1 MFGRR
6 RSAPTVPAALARTPQ
21 AKGPWRDAMGLL
33 ATRSIQII
41 AVALLLVAIV
51 FGLRQLTVVVIPVIL
66 ALVFAAAFEPL
77 MRWLRARMPSV
88 LATIIV
94 LLGIVVVIGGVGWAI
109 VRAVVAQWPDLYQS
123 ATDGVN
129 QIVAWINDLPLA
141 QQWLGDDPASAAFEV
156 PFDEIWS
163 TVQGFLSS
171 SGVGATIGSGAVAG
185 VGAVA
190 SFLTGLVLMV
200 VILFFFLKDGPIIW
214 NFVLRPFHD
223 EWDGRMKRVGSKTID
238 TLGAYVRGTAG
249 VAAADAVGIGIG
261 LFILGIPLALPLTLL
276 VFILA
281 FIPIVGATLA
291 GILAALVALVDGG
304 FMDNG
309 LLAAVI
315 VVGIVVLVNQLEG
328 NFLQPVLMGRA
339 LKLHSLVIL
348 VALTIGTV
356 TAGILG
362 AILAVPLTAVAWGI
376 VQVWEGDSL
385 PAKWAR
391 KKEAPAT

>member
-304 FMDNG
+304 FMENG

-315 VVGIVVLVNQLEG
+315 VVGVVVLVNQLEG